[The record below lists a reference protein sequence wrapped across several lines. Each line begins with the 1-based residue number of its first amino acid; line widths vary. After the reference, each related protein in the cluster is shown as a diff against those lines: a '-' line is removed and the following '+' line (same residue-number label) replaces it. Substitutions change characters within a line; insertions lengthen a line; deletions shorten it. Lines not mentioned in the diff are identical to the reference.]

1 MTMDEANRLYNIPL
15 DILKE
20 YESWGLCSC
29 GTTEENRYED
39 EDIQRLSIIMTL
51 RDVGFSRSETKQYMQ
66 LLLSEKNTLE
76 ERLQILSAHRRTT
89 LDEIHDKQKQL
100 DCLDYLRYK
109 LQKEIR
115 VQQKKI

>member
-1 MTMDEANRLYNIPL
+1 MTIEEANRLYNIPL

-29 GTTEENRYED
+29 GTSEKSRYKD

-51 RDVGFSRSETKQYMQ
+51 RDVGFSYSETEQYMQ
-66 LLLSEKNTLE
+66 LLLSEKDTVE
-76 ERLQILSAHRRTT
+76 ERLQILSAHRDAT

-115 VQQKKI
+115 G